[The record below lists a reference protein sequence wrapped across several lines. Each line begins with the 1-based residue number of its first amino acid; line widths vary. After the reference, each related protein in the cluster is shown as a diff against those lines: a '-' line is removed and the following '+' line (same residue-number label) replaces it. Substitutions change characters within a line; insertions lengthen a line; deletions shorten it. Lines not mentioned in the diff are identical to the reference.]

1 MVLQSEEPV
10 FIISLGTWGQEKGAE
25 SLLWRSKGKG
35 RS

>member
-10 FIISLGTWGQEKGAE
+10 PVIRLGDLGTGEGAE
-25 SLLWRSKGKG
+25 SLWRSKGKR